1 MATTLRQALALG
13 PVQVTFTK
21 ADGTRRD
28 MRATTDERLFT
39 YQPASDSSPRTEPA
53 GVIRVWDLDNNG
65 WRSIREDRVV
75 SYGRGLPAGVSPPRA

>member
-1 MATTLRQALALG
+1 MTTTLRQALALG

-39 YQPASDSSPRTEPA
+39 YQPAGGSPRTEPA
-53 GVIRVWDLDNNG
+53 GVIRVWDLDLG
-65 WRSIREDRVV
+65 DWRSIREDRVV
-75 SYGRGLPAGVSPPRA
+75 SYA